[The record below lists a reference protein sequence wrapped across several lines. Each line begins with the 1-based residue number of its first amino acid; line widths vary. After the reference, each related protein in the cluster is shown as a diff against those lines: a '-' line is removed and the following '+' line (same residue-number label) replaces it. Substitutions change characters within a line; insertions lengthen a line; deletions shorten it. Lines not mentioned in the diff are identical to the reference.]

1 VEISNLDA
9 AAEPPTMTIEVQVRG
24 RRYVQDRDT
33 AAIVS
38 GSDIKETTF
47 SERWLMA
54 LSGDDRNPWRIVNTS
69 GQPAA
74 GNPQA

>member
-1 VEISNLDA
+1 MAVD
-9 AAEPPTMTIEVQVRG
+9 VHVRG

-38 GSDIKETTF
+38 GSDKRETEF

-54 LSGDDRNPWRIVNTS
+54 LDGDDRNPWRIVDATAPRDAVGS
-69 GQPAA
+69 
-74 GNPQA
+74 